1 MGYSCLTNT
10 QTRLRGKQA
19 TVAPGPRRGQ
29 TRGDLEQA
37 RYIRQVLYGTSGE
50 LKGVKEGTNGAR
62 ERKASY
68 TVYSMVLSKPAI
80 RIPES
85 ESELNDERFEG
96 GASHIGLHERGDGY
110 CEMAHDPHDP
120 RAF

>member
-1 MGYSCLTNT
+1 M
-10 QTRLRGKQA
+10 
-19 TVAPGPRRGQ
+19 
-29 TRGDLEQA
+29 
-37 RYIRQVLYGTSGE
+37 
-50 LKGVKEGTNGAR
+50 KESTTGAR

-85 ESELNDERFEG
+85 EPNDERFEG